1 MKIKIEIDESL
12 SEDEVLI
19 RCRGLTEQVTE
30 IQKAV
35 SEVVNTSKRFVFYRG
50 NTEYYLALEEILFF
64 ETDGDGINA
73 HTRDNIYQTKYKLY
87 ELEDLLPGC
96 FMRISK
102 SSIVNTNRI
111 YSISRNLT
119 ASSVVAFAGTHKQ
132 VYVSRYYYKPLVNK
146 LEEKRMGK

>member
-35 SEVVNTSKRFVFYRG
+35 SEVVNTSQRFVFYRG
-50 NTEYYLALEEILFF
+50 NTEYYLALDEILFF

-73 HTRDNIYQTKYKLY
+73 HTRDDIYQTKYKLY

-102 SSIVNTNRI
+102 SSIVNTNHI

-132 VYVSRYYYKPLVNK
+132 VYVSRYYYKPLINK
-146 LEEKRMGK
+146 LEEKRMRK

>member
-35 SEVVNTSKRFVFYRG
+35 SEVVNTSQRFVFYRG
-50 NTEYYLALEEILFF
+50 NTEYYLALDEILFF

-73 HTRDNIYQTKYKLY
+73 HTRDNTYQTKYKLY

-102 SSIVNTNRI
+102 SSIVNTNHI

>member
-35 SEVVNTSKRFVFYRG
+35 SEVVNTSKRFAFYRG

-102 SSIVNTNRI
+102 SSIVNTKHI

>member
-35 SEVVNTSKRFVFYRG
+35 SEVVNISQRFVFYRG
-50 NTEYYLALEEILFF
+50 NTEYYLALDEILFF

-102 SSIVNTNRI
+102 SSIVNTNHI

-119 ASSVVAFAGTHKQ
+119 ASSVVAFSGTHKQ